1 MRDWIR
7 LLRPHQWIKSSFV
20 LVGFLFGRRWNDAAL
35 AADVGWMVVAFC
47 LAASAVYAL
56 NDVVDRDAD
65 RAHPVKRNRPV
76 ASGAI
81 GVSTALIIGA
91 LLLIAALAIAAY
103 VSTAGLACIAAYA
116 VINLVY
122 SLGAKHVA
130 VLDVFM
136 IASGFMLRILAGTIG
151 VGIEPSQW
159 LLLCGLM
166 ITLFLGFV
174 KRRAETLVLAEGS
187 SAHRPALQDY
197 TPALL
202 DNMITVSAAGVIVTY
217 SLYTVSP
224 DTIRVHGTDRLVLSL
239 PFVLYAMFR
248 YLFLLHARGGG
259 GDPSRDLLSDAQ
271 LVIAALGWIAVTMY
285 LVRGS
290 LFSA

>member
-1 MRDWIR
+1 M
-7 LLRPHQWIKSSFV
+7 V
-20 LVGFLFGRRWNDAAL
+20 L
-35 AADVGWMVVAFC
+35 AFC

-56 NDVVDRDAD
+56 NDVVDRHVD

-76 ASGAI
+76 ARGAI
-81 GVSTALIIGA
+81 SVRTALIIGA
-91 LLLIAALAIAAY
+91 LLLAAALAIAAY
-103 VSTAGLACIAAYA
+103 VSMAGLACIAAYA
-116 VINLVY
+116 VINLIY
-122 SLGAKHVA
+122 SFGAKHIA

-151 VGIEPSQW
+151 VGVEPSQW

-224 DTIRVHGTDRLVLSL
+224 DTIRVHGTERLVLSL

-248 YLFLLHARGGG
+248 YLFLLHSRGGG
-259 GDPSRDLLSDAQ
+259 GDPSRDLLTDGQ
-271 LVIAALGWIAVTMY
+271 LVIAALGWIVVTMY